1 MCMFVDF
8 LVKTVKLM
16 SLVAS
21 ARERGGDGAEGEGAA
36 EGAGG
41 AGGGAAATA
50 TGVAP
55 VVGMLAKTVA
65 GLQVAAGAHAC
76 PRAPR

>member
-1 MCMFVDF
+1 MIVRGFPSHQ
-8 LVKTVKLM
+8 VKLM